1 LKTRGKQLL
10 NDESLINSF
19 SKHAKS
25 YDRYAQ
31 LQKSMAERLASLLPD
46 PLPNNILEIGC
57 GTGLFSR
64 HLLTHPIKKLILNDI
79 SPGMLEILSNSLA
92 IAENTEILP
101 GNAERIC
108 FESIDLICANAVFQ
122 WFQKTQETLMKFNQV
137 LTKNGEMIFSTFGPK
152 TLIEFR
158 EAANL
163 ISPIELYNIE
173 TWKKMFEDSG
183 FIIKDLEVETRKIF
197 FSSTMTLLKNLQQI
211 GATPIRMLKTGGL
224 RKLMRD
230 YDSRFSTTQ
239 GVYATWELY
248 YFSLV
253 RKQLS

>member
-1 LKTRGKQLL
+1 MNTQHLL
-10 NDESLINSF
+10 NEENLIDSF

-31 LQKSMAERLASLLPD
+31 LQKSMAERLASLLPV
-46 PLPNNILEIGC
+46 PLPDNVLEIGC
-57 GTGLFSR
+57 GTGLFTR
-64 HLLTHPIKKLILNDI
+64 HLLTQSVKQLILNDI
-79 SPGMLEILSNSLA
+79 APGMLEILSTSLTLPT
-92 IAENTEILP
+92 NTNISS
-101 GNAERIC
+101 GNAERIQ
-108 FESIDLICANAVFQ
+108 FENIDLVCANAVFQ
-122 WFQKTQETLMKFNQV
+122 WFRNPQETLGKLNKA
-137 LTKNGEMIFSTFGPK
+137 LKSNGKLIFSTFGPK

-158 EAANL
+158 QAANL
-163 ISPIELYNIE
+163 VSPIDLYKDDI
-173 TWKKMFEDSG
+173 WARMIRDSG
-183 FIIKDLEVETRKIF
+183 FAIKFCDVEIRKIF

-211 GATPIRMLKTGGL
+211 GAAPIRMVKTGGL

-253 RKQLS
+253 REN